1 MKIFTLVACLLL
13 PLWAQATNQKVVLDI
28 QNMTCSLCVISVNQ
42 ALRETDGVIKALCV
56 ISVNQALRETDGVIK
71 AKSSLKTRQAE
82 AIVPEGFPTDT
93 LLNAVAKTGYTATLN
108 RIEQQ

>member
-1 MKIFTLVACLLL
+1 MKRVMLIVGMVL
-13 PLWAQATNQKVVLDI
+13 PLWAQAASQKVVLDI
-28 QNMTCSLCVISVNQ
+28 QNMTCS
-42 ALRETDGVIKALCV
+42 LCV

-93 LLNAVAKTGYTATLN
+93 LLKAVAKTGYTATLN

>member
-1 MKIFTLVACLLL
+1 MKKVMLLGWLLL
-13 PLWAQATNQKVVLDI
+13 PLWVQAANQKVVLDI
-28 QNMTCSLCVISVNQ
+28 QNMTCS
-42 ALRETDGVIKALCV
+42 LCV

-82 AIVPEGFPTDT
+82 AIVPEGFSTDT

-108 RIEQQ
+108 RIEPQ

>member
-1 MKIFTLVACLLL
+1 
-13 PLWAQATNQKVVLDI
+13 
-28 QNMTCSLCVISVNQ
+28 MTCS
-42 ALRETDGVIKALCV
+42 LCV

-82 AIVPEGFPTDT
+82 AIVPEGFPTET
-93 LLNAVAKTGYTATLN
+93 LLKAVAKTGYSATLN

>member
-1 MKIFTLVACLLL
+1 MKIFTLVAGLLL
-13 PLWAQATNQKVVLDI
+13 PLWGQAANQKVVLDI
-28 QNMTCSLCVISVNQ
+28 QNMTCS
-42 ALRETDGVIKALCV
+42 LCV